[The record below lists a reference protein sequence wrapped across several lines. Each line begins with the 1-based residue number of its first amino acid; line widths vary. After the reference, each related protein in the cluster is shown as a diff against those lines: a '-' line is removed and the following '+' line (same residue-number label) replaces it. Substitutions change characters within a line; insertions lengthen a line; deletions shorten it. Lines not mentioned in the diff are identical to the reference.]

1 MQRYTYTRAAC
12 DLALGHL
19 PDGSG
24 AWQVLAPSPGEPNVG
39 ATVTPSPT
47 ASDTPTATC
56 TPSPTP
62 SRTPTA
68 TRTPSVVPSHTPTR
82 TATAADTPT
91 ATPTAR
97 IPDSICLSEFLPA
110 PGAAVDWDGDGHAD
124 YLDEWIELYNN
135 LEHDVDLVGWALDD
149 VLGGGER
156 AHVFPEGSVLRA
168 GEYRAFYRRDTR
180 LALNNTGDA
189 VHLLAPDG
197 TVVEAAV
204 YHTTAPDVAHSRRRP
219 WAAVADELATN
230 ARQGEYHRALAGGRR
245 LGVDDAPAHRLA
257 LEGRGGA
264 LRERVASPRGVRP
277 LSV

>member
-219 WAAVADELATN
+219 CSGPWRMNWQPTPGKVNTIVPW
-230 ARQGEYHRALAGGRR
+230 QAGGGSGWTTHLPIAWR
-245 LGVDDAPAHRLA
+245 
-257 LEGRGGA
+257 
-264 LRERVASPRGVRP
+264 
-277 LSV
+277 